1 MKNISH
7 CGRRAN
13 RLLTAAAFLA
23 LGALIAPAAFAQR
36 GGGRGRGDAA
46 PAKPVPPP
54 TSPVTGNAMTGKTL
68 YYSFGCYACHG
79 YGGETGAR
87 AFVGRWGNLKTE
99 QTFITF
105 LRGRVNVAP
114 LTPAQTM
121 PNFSKESL
129 SDKQAKDIYAYI
141 RTFKSTAPAS
151 LSGATALS
159 EIVAA
164 AKKEK

>member
-7 CGRRAN
+7 RGRAN
-13 RLLTAAAFLA
+13 RLMTAAAFLA
-23 LGALIAPAAFAQR
+23 VTALIAPVAFAQR

-46 PAKPVPPP
+46 PAKPVPAP
-54 TSPVTGNAMTGKTL
+54 TSPVTGNAVAGKGL

-79 YGGETGAR
+79 YGGETGGR
-87 AFVGRWGNLKTE
+87 AFVGRWGHLQTE
-99 QTFITF
+99 QAFVTF
-105 LRGRVNVAP
+105 LRERVNVAP

-121 PNFSKESL
+121 PNFSKASL
-129 SDKQAKDIYAYI
+129 SDKQANDIYAYI

-151 LSGATALS
+151 VSGATALS